1 MDTYPN
7 KERKSRRRI
16 DIHEVGLAVMGS
28 DIVQNVETK
37 GLVPTSSCLSA
48 KVPDSC
54 VELKVFEL
62 LPGDRGCD
70 GIHKSN
76 TRRTGVVSREI
87 QIKTTRSRIGGR
99 VAEESI
105 EL

>member
-16 DIHEVGLAVMGS
+16 DIHKVGLAVMGS

-48 KVPDSC
+48 KVPDAC

-62 LPGDRGCD
+62 LPGDRGLRWDTKKQYQENRC
-70 GIHKSN
+70 GKQRNSN
-76 TRRTGVVSREI
+76 
-87 QIKTTRSRIGGR
+87 
-99 VAEESI
+99 
-105 EL
+105 